1 MPTITASRPKDLRQ
15 ASGLPSV
22 DPVLLTPH
30 REAFDDPEWV
40 FEPKYDGFRGM
51 LYGSRLGCEIR
62 SRRDNRLLRF
72 SELWDRV
79 AQVLHG
85 REVVL
90 DGEIVSLNRQGRPV
104 FHELLRGQGFLAFA
118 AFDLLWQDGTDLRPR
133 PLAERKAL
141 LTELLPED
149 TGPLYKILTIEEHG
163 RALYGAIRRMDL
175 EGIVA
180 KRMSD
185 PYSRTTTWYKIR
197 NPCYSQNEGRGDQFQ
212 RKERPVRAGHERGAA
227 RD

>member
-1 MPTITASRPKDLRQ
+1 MPTISVSRPKDLRH
-15 ASGLPSV
+15 ASGLPPMDAIV
-22 DPVLLTPH
+22 LTP
-30 REAFDDPEWV
+30 RAEAFDDPEWV

-51 LYGSRLGCEIR
+51 LYGSSLGCEIR

-104 FHELLRGQGFLAFA
+104 FHDLLRGQGFLAFA
-118 AFDLLWQDGTDLRPR
+118 AFDLLWLDGTDLRSR

-180 KRMSD
+180 KRLSD
-185 PYSRTTTWYKIR
+185 PYNRTTTWYKVR
-197 NPCYSQNEGRGDQFQ
+197 NPGYSNNEGRGDQFQ
-212 RKERPVRAGHERGAA
+212 RKDRLVRGAHEKGGA